1 MRQSRYWMPHTSILP
16 MNIRL
21 ARREDLSSIVAIY
34 NAAIPG
40 HSATADTA
48 PLTVAERE
56 PWFDAHRSPNRPLWV
71 ADRSGLV
78 LGWLS
83 LSTFYARPAYD
94 PTVELSVYVSEEH
107 QRQGIGRAL
116 VEHASGAAHALGI
129 ATILAV
135 LFAHNQASR
144 RLLESAGFAEWGYLP
159 GVTHMP
165 EGRRDVVILGLALS
179 AKANRLGEPG
189 LPPDLQE
196 RETYPWYV

>member
-1 MRQSRYWMPHTSILP
+1 

-21 ARREDLSSIVAIY
+21 ARHNDLPSIVAIY

-56 PWFDAHRSPNRPLWV
+56 PWFEAHQSAHRPLWV
-71 ADRSGLV
+71 AEREGEV

-94 PTVELSVYVSEEH
+94 PTVELSVYVRPEH
-107 QRQGIGRAL
+107 RRHGIGRAL
-116 VEHASGAAHALGI
+116 VEHARDAAPTLGI

-165 EGRRDVVILGLALS
+165 EGRRDVVILGLELS
-179 AKANRLGEPG
+179 TE
-189 LPPDLQE
+189 
-196 RETYPWYV
+196 